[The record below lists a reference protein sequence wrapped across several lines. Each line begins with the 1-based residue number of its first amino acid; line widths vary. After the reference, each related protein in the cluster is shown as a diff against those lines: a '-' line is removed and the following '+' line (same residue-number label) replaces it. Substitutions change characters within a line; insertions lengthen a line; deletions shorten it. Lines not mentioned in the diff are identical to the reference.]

1 MMKSNLILTV
11 ALACVAAG
19 CGRGPSISE
28 LEERERSSRLYSN
41 AMDDFQAGRV
51 DAAISG
57 FQRVVLQEPKSYS
70 AHFQLATLLQD
81 VRKDYIGAIAH
92 YRNYLALRPASDK
105 ATVAQDRIKLCETLL
120 SAEIIRRA
128 GGNASDKLSKDNRNL
143 TAERDELAAKVAK
156 LEAELSESKKEVE
169 KLTRESKKLSVL
181 FAKLQGEDLEPSARN
196 SQSVKDALV
205 ELKAM
210 EDEDRRRKLRPTDAE
225 LLEEGEE
232 ESPGDRIRNSVDM
245 KNIIV
250 EAKQEEKDMA
260 ERPKA
265 VNVNARQKNS
275 SSGFDEMFSHGGDK
289 KKPVPGKRP
298 ETYVVQPGDT
308 LYSISKRFYGT
319 SSMFRRIRELNRA
332 IVPPNG
338 RINPG
343 QELRLP

>member
-1 MMKSNLILTV
+1 MRNNLILTV
-11 ALACVAAG
+11 VLACVAAG

-120 SAEIIRRA
+120 SAEIIRKA
-128 GGNASDKLSKDNRNL
+128 GGNASDKLSKDNKSLMAEREQL
-143 TAERDELAAKVAK
+143 TAKVTGLEMELA
-156 LEAELSESKKEVE
+156 ESKREVE
-169 KLTRESKKLSVL
+169 KLKRESAKLSDL
-181 FAKLQGEDLEPSARN
+181 LAKLKGADLSPSSQK
-196 SQSVKDALV
+196 SQSVKDALA
-205 ELKAM
+205 ELKTM
-210 EDEDRRRKLRPTDAE
+210 EEEDKRRRLRPTDAE
-225 LLEEGEE
+225 LLDEDDGET
-232 ESPGDRIRNSVDM
+232 PGDRIRNSVDM

-250 EAKQEEKDMA
+250 EAEQDEKD
-260 ERPKA
+260 
-265 VNVNARQKNS
+265 VT
-275 SSGFDEMFSHGGDK
+275 
-289 KKPVPGKRP
+289 KKPKVEKTNRKSAFDDMFGQSGENKKPNSGRP
-298 ETYVVQPGDT
+298 ETYIVQPGDT

-319 SSMFRRIRELNRA
+319 SSMFRKIRELNRA